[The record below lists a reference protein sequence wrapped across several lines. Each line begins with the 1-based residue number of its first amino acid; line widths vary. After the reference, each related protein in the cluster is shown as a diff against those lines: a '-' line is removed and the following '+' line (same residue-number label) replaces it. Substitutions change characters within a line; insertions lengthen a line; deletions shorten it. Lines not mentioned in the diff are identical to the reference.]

1 MSNTTVKVCCLAR
14 GNTEATEAAV
24 SKQGAW
30 WASWDGDKANRDGHG
45 EFKMN

>member
-14 GNTEATEAAV
+14 GNTEARLLL
-24 SKQGAW
+24 
-30 WASWDGDKANRDGHG
+30 ANKEHGGHLGMGIRRDGHG